1 MTGIDEVILC
11 GNKAK
16 NAGIAAVTTRLFNE
30 VNAQKNKSKRSGY
43 FFTMPYYHAQ
53 HTKKELP
60 ELTNSS

>member
-43 FFTMPYYHAQ
+43 FFTMP
-53 HTKKELP
+53 
-60 ELTNSS
+60 